1 MSGRTYRS
9 AGGRMCRSAR
19 RSSGL
24 TGAGTTAPSVT
35 NRWPAA
41 PAMWSRRYSSGEQA
55 SPEENDARMALRAR
69 HRAALCDEGLC
80 RRRSSS
86 DGPQGTA
93 LGQPRRNTF
102 PLSLRRSPR
111 SGQTMRVAALGGL
124 SARLSRIRR
133 LVRTARQA
141 KAGEQREPE
150 DYRRLVRQVVE
161 DVLHGLPPGAANV
174 REEQRGEN
182 ETVIILA
189 PRAPGAAPVSVSHIG
204 DAPDSVFVEVG
215 EASVVEVFKPHEGLV
230 RDQLAAVLT
239 EVTTRS
245 LDRLRRKLHTSTAV
259 VTGSRGHGQ
268 APPTSSVQRGGVATP
283 SRVTETRWPNR
294 IG

>member
-1 MSGRTYRS
+1 
-9 AGGRMCRSAR
+9 
-19 RSSGL
+19 
-24 TGAGTTAPSVT
+24 
-35 NRWPAA
+35 
-41 PAMWSRRYSSGEQA
+41 
-55 SPEENDARMALRAR
+55 MALRAR

-86 DGPQGTA
+86 DGPQG
-93 LGQPRRNTF
+93 GRRWVSPGGNTF

-111 SGQTMRVAALGGL
+111 SGQTLRVAALGGL

-215 EASVVEVFKPHEGLV
+215 EASVVELFKPHEGLV

-239 EVTTRS
+239 EVTRRGFTERTWRTAARS
-245 LDRLRRKLHTSTAV
+245 SRRRSTSREQPRSWEGRRRTWRSTV
-259 VTGSRGHGQ
+259 
-268 APPTSSVQRGGVATP
+268 
-283 SRVTETRWPNR
+283 
-294 IG
+294 